1 MNRPV
6 AALIYDFDKTLCT
19 KDMQEYGFIPS
30 LGMKAEDFWREVND
44 LTDREQM
51 DNILAYM
58 YLMVEKS
65 RERGRLVTRE
75 TFRQQGNDV
84 EFFPGVMSW
93 FERINRFGEEMD
105 IEIQH
110 YIVSSGIREIIE
122 GTPIAG
128 AFRKIYAC
136 EFMYDEKGII
146 RWPKFA
152 VNYTAKTQF
161 LFRINKGVLDID
173 SQSARRLN
181 QFTPENERPVP
192 FANMIYIGDG
202 LTDVPCMKL
211 VKSHGG
217 QSIAVY
223 DSSQGDALAR
233 SLMRDNRVN
242 FIAPADYKA
251 GQPLEKIVQAVIGK
265 IRAVSAMQALKS

>member
-1 MNRPV
+1 MDRPA
-6 AALIYDFDKTLCT
+6 AALIYDFDRTLCT

-30 LGMKAEDFWREVND
+30 LGMQPETFWREVNA

-58 YLMVEKS
+58 YLMIEKS
-65 RERGRLVTRE
+65 RERGLPVTRE
-75 TFRQQGNDV
+75 TFEELGAGV

-93 FERINRFGEEMD
+93 FQRISRFGAERGVD
-105 IEIQH
+105 VQH

-122 GTPIAG
+122 GTPIA
-128 AFRKIYAC
+128 AHFKKIYAC
-136 EFMYDEKGII
+136 EFMYGADGAI

-161 LFRINKGVLDID
+161 LFRINKGVLNID
-173 SQSARRLN
+173 SRSAEALN
-181 QFTPENERPVP
+181 RFTPENERPVP

-223 DSSQGDALAR
+223 DPDLGDSVAR
-233 SLMRDNRVN
+233 TLLRDNRVS
-242 FIAPADYKA
+242 FIAPADYGS
-251 GQPLEKIVQAVIGK
+251 GQPLEAVVQAILEK
-265 IRAVSAMQALKS
+265 IRAVSVLQALEQ

>member
-1 MNRPV
+1 MNRPT

-30 LGMKAEDFWREVND
+30 LGMKAEEFWREVSD

-65 RERGRLVTRE
+65 RERALPVTRG
-75 TFRQQGNDV
+75 TFEELGAGV

-93 FERINRFGEEMD
+93 FERISRFGAD
-105 IEIQH
+105 RDVEIQH

-122 GTPIAG
+122 GTPIA
-128 AFRKIYAC
+128 AHFKKIYAC
-136 EFMYDEKGII
+136 EFMYGEGGAI
-146 RWPKFA
+146 RWPKIA
-152 VNYTAKTQF
+152 INYTAKTQF
-161 LFRINKGVLDID
+161 LFRINKGVLDVD
-173 SQSARRLN
+173 SLSARRLN
-181 QFTPENERPVP
+181 QFTPEYERPVP
-192 FANMIYIGDG
+192 FADMIYIGDG

-223 DSSQGDALAR
+223 DPARDDKLAR
-233 SLMRDNRVN
+233 ELRSCNRVN
-242 FIAPADYKA
+242 FIAPADYGA
-251 GQPLEKIVQAVIGK
+251 GQPLERVVQAIIEK
-265 IRAVSAMQALKS
+265 IRAASAMQALEQ

>member
-1 MNRPV
+1 MNRPT

-30 LGMKAEDFWREVND
+30 LGMKAEEFWREVSD

-65 RERGRLVTRE
+65 RERALPVTRG
-75 TFRQQGNDV
+75 TFEELGAGV

-93 FERINRFGEEMD
+93 FERISRFGAD
-105 IEIQH
+105 RDVEIQH

-122 GTPIAG
+122 GTPIA
-128 AFRKIYAC
+128 AHFKKIYAC
-136 EFMYDEKGII
+136 EFMYGADGAI
-146 RWPKFA
+146 RWPKIA

-173 SQSARRLN
+173 SRSAVQLN
-181 QFTPENERPVP
+181 QFTPEDKRPIP

-223 DSSQGDALAR
+223 DPARDDKLAR
-233 SLMRDNRVN
+233 ELRSCNRVN
-242 FIAPADYKA
+242 FIAPADYGA
-251 GQPLEKIVQAVIGK
+251 GQPLERVVQAIIEK
-265 IRAVSAMQALKS
+265 IRAASAMQALEQ